1 MSLKKFM
8 GVLNTPEWVTEYYDF
23 AKHGGTKNV
32 AIPLVT
38 LADNTIVHDLVVE
51 TVDALVG
58 ATATIELGL
67 AAVDTDG
74 FLTQIG
80 IASLPEVT
88 GEKEKGALLLDAV
101 ADDVT
106 LVKTSKPYK
115 LAAEKTL
122 DLLIG
127 TANLTAGKL
136 AVKMLV
142 SAGH

>member
-58 ATATIELGL
+58 ATATID
-67 AAVDTDG
+67 VDKK
-74 FLTQIG
+74 LI
-80 IASLPEVT
+80 SLLNIYILSPFSILFF
-88 GEKEKGALLLDAV
+88 KSSIPPPARR
-101 ADDVT
+101 
-106 LVKTSKPYK
+106 
-115 LAAEKTL
+115 
-122 DLLIG
+122 
-127 TANLTAGKL
+127 
-136 AVKMLV
+136 
-142 SAGH
+142 